1 MKKRKTQS
9 GQDLNKRFDLFEDR
23 VLKALGVMDA
33 KINGMATKADLNGMA
48 TKADLKKSVSKIDA
62 KISLMDSRMDRMVTK
77 DYFDQKIAM
86 LVTKVE
92 FDGFKEYVHENMYTK
107 ADQNHLL
114 TLLDPI
120 FSEFKQTRTN
130 NVLIGKQL
138 CDLDDTV
145 AGHEKRILVLEEK
158 AVS

>member
-1 MKKRKTQS
+1 MSNMKKRKTQS

-48 TKADLKKSVSKIDA
+48 KRMDGMATKADLKTAMSK
-62 KISLMDSRMDRMVTK
+62 MVTK
-77 DYFDQKIAM
+77 DHFDRSIRM

-120 FSEFKQTRTN
+120 FLEFKHTRTN
-130 NVLIGKQL
+130 NALIGKQL
-138 CDLDDTV
+138 CDLDDNV
-145 AGHEKRILVLEEK
+145 AGHEKRISVLERK
-158 AVS
+158 AVR